1 MKKICFITTI
11 SGTLRSFV
19 VGTAEFLHRK
29 AGYDITFICDNDDAF
44 AASLPPYMHYIP
56 IPVKRGVS
64 LGGIGAML
72 KMVKVFRRERFDMV
86 QYSTPNASLY
96 AALAAAIARIPIRK
110 YHLMG
115 FRYLGFTGLKKNI
128 FKRIEIITC
137 ALSTDVEC
145 VSFSNRTLGV
155 KEGIFLPQKSNVILH
170 GSSSGVNLTQFDFQK
185 KEMWRNELR
194 RQFGY
199 GEHDCVFG
207 YAGRITGD
215 KGINELIAAFE
226 KADID
231 NKKLLLVGGIEQ
243 METLDAGLMQL
254 AENDPR
260 VTFHPPVENI
270 EQYYAALDVF
280 VLPSYREGFGMV
292 VVEAEAMG
300 VPVIVTD
307 IPGPTDAMIPDE
319 TGLVVKKADV
329 DSLVSAME
337 ALAGSPE
344 TRQRFGLAAHKL
356 AAEKFEQQRLFQSIL
371 QDRKR
376 LPGQA

>member
-56 IPVKRGVS
+56 IPMKRGVS

-207 YAGRITGD
+207 
-215 KGINELIAAFE
+215 
-226 KADID
+226 
-231 NKKLLLVGGIEQ
+231 
-243 METLDAGLMQL
+243 
-254 AENDPR
+254 
-260 VTFHPPVENI
+260 
-270 EQYYAALDVF
+270 
-280 VLPSYREGFGMV
+280 
-292 VVEAEAMG
+292 
-300 VPVIVTD
+300 
-307 IPGPTDAMIPDE
+307 
-319 TGLVVKKADV
+319 
-329 DSLVSAME
+329 
-337 ALAGSPE
+337 
-344 TRQRFGLAAHKL
+344 
-356 AAEKFEQQRLFQSIL
+356 
-371 QDRKR
+371 
-376 LPGQA
+376 